1 MKPDLQQRIAAF
13 VQLGKAFGLL
23 SQDSAEWPGFD
34 SGLTA
39 AEFEG
44 FKGII
49 ENHYLSNGWFTPQ
62 NVRNAIA
69 AWASEMTE
77 EKINAYIT
85 PHLEA
90 LSKQDHRTVA
100 LICAG
105 NIPMVGWHD
114 VFSTLLAGHKAL
126 IKLSSDDQQL
136 IPAALILL
144 EKFWPEVVDQYSY
157 ATGKLEN
164 FDAVIAT
171 GSNNTSRYF
180 HYYFSSYP
188 HIIRK
193 SRNSVAI
200 ITGNESEEELEALGK
215 DIFAYFGLGCR
226 NVTKIYVPEGYDLD
240 KIFKA
245 IYPYHPIV
253 NHNKYANNYDYNK
266 AVWLLNQDD
275 LLDNGFIL
283 FKKDA
288 GIASP
293 TGSLYY
299 EYYQNLELLREELKS
314 KEEQIQ
320 CIVSQTDI
328 PFGGAQSPGL
338 EDFADGVD
346 TLDFLTKIPVK
357 KTS

>member
-1 MKPDLQQRIAAF
+1 MKPDLQQRMAAF

-23 SQDSAEWPGFD
+23 SQDSAEWSGFG
-34 SGLTA
+34 SGLTE

-180 HYYFSSYP
+180 QYYFSSYP

-193 SRNSVAI
+193 NRNSVAI
-200 ITGNESEEELEALGK
+200 ITGNESAEELEALGK

-226 NVTKIYVPEGYDLD
+226 NVTKVYVPKGYDLD
-240 KIFKA
+240 NIFKA

-266 AVWLLNQDD
+266 AVWLLNQDE

-283 FKKDA
+283 FKKDT

-299 EYYQNLELLREELKS
+299 EYYSNLQTLREELKS
-314 KEEQIQ
+314 KEDQIQ
-320 CIVSQTDI
+320 CIVSQEDI

-338 EDFADGVD
+338 KDFADGVD
-346 TLDFLTKIPVK
+346 TLAFLVQLPTI
-357 KTS
+357 KTA